1 MCVCIYILDEAR
13 DYIHCLKKVRTQL
26 NTQKNQMP
34 RIYTQ
39 YNYFILLHLENKQAN
54 KNLHSYTAA
63 CILPTLTVQ

>member
-39 YNYFILLHLENKQAN
+39 YNYFILLHLENKQT
-54 KNLHSYTAA
+54 KIYTHIQQPAS
-63 CILPTLTVQ
+63 LLL